1 MNNITDVFCC
11 CLSLNI
17 FFFFFK
23 RVLYLRIRSL
33 DILPSLG
40 EVLFEL
46 VEGAQPQLPLQI
58 GRMSLFGQ
66 EHLSQGVDLL
76 LHLTA
81 TQQTGQPLAGSNVV
95 MNITIV

>member
-1 MNNITDVFCC
+1 MFHPSILTWLKKKKKKKD
-11 CLSLNI
+11 LNI
-17 FFFFFK
+17 IFEG
-23 RVLYLRIRSL
+23 YLRIGGL